1 METTT
6 WTLADLQQLMESLY
20 PRHLQ
25 EDWDKNGLIVGDPES
40 PIRRIILAVD
50 PVSST
55 AQEAVDGGYD
65 LMITHHP
72 LYLRGTSF
80 VSREDYK
87 GRIVHDFIKNDV
99 ALMNAHTNA
108 DSAARGVAWA
118 LGQAAGIDGSPFE
131 VQDEDTNGVERG
143 LGRIGELSEA
153 MPLREFATRIAKAL
167 PQGPHGVF
175 VGTPV
180 GRDLDMLVKKVAV
193 SGGAGDSFLSLVS
206 TLGADV
212 YVTADLRHH
221 PASEHL
227 ENGGPALICGSHWAT
242 EWLWLPILKQELED
256 EAEKRGIDVEVHLS
270 RIVTE
275 PWVCH
280 IATSD

>member
-1 METTT
+1 METHV
-6 WTLADLQQLMESLY
+6 WTVRDIQQLMESRY

-25 EDWDKNGLIVGDPES
+25 EDWDKNGLVIGDPRGEV
-40 PIRRIILAVD
+40 RRIILAVD
-50 PVSST
+50 PVSAT
-55 AQEAVDGGYD
+55 AQEAINGGYD

-87 GRIVHDFIKNDV
+87 GRIVHDFIKNDI

-108 DSAARGVAWA
+108 DSAAKGVAWA
-118 LGQAAGIDGSPFE
+118 LARAAGIEGAPFE
-131 VQDEDTNGVERG
+131 TQDQDENGVKRG
-143 LGRIGELSEA
+143 LGRIGELSETTT
-153 MPLREFATRIAKAL
+153 LRQFSARIAKAL
-167 PQGPHGVF
+167 PCGAHGIF
-175 VGTPV
+175 VGTPA
-180 GRDLDMLVKKVAV
+180 GKDLDMHVRTVAV
-193 SGGAGDSFLSLVS
+193 SGGAGDSFLSLVT

-242 EWLWLPILKQELED
+242 EWLWLPILKQELESAAK
-256 EAEKRGIDVEVHLS
+256 AEGIDVEVQLS
-270 RIVTE
+270 HTVTE
-275 PWVCH
+275 PWACH
-280 IATSD
+280 IGTCE